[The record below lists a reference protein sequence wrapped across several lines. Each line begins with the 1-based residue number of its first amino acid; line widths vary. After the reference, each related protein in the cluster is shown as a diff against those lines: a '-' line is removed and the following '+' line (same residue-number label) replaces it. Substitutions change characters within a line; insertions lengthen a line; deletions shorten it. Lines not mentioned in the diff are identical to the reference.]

1 MVDIQNWDAIPDA
14 VEYER
19 PVPGG
24 YIGVICDYL
33 DVETP
38 NRNGKSQFL
47 QLFWDFAEGPL
58 QGSNNECSLRMNFWP
73 SYGKF
78 VRSYKESALSQ
89 FKAFKTCLELSNP
102 RYVFNTRNL
111 DGMKGRLIGVVLG
124 EEEYE
129 KNDGTVGTRLYVKQ
143 VRTVQAIRDGDFK
156 VPDLKKLKQNPRLPP
171 AQSYG
176 QQPGFSYGGGF
187 APLPDESDIPF

>member
-14 VEYER
+14 AEYER

-78 VRSYKESALSQ
+78 VRSYKESALS
-89 FKAFKTCLELSNP
+89 
-102 RYVFNTRNL
+102 
-111 DGMKGRLIGVVLG
+111 
-124 EEEYE
+124 
-129 KNDGTVGTRLYVKQ
+129 
-143 VRTVQAIRDGDFK
+143 
-156 VPDLKKLKQNPRLPP
+156 
-171 AQSYG
+171 
-176 QQPGFSYGGGF
+176 
-187 APLPDESDIPF
+187 